1 MGLDGK
7 AAASASTSIGTPPA
21 TGLGRLKL
29 PFTPGPLTEEEF
41 AQYWEQG
48 FLIKQGLTD
57 AQILRNARDAIDA
70 EVDIVA
76 EALYKAGKIS
86 EPCREEGFETR
97 LACVEK
103 QFPSASVLLHKR
115 GILPQAFSDLW
126 ASAELT
132 AAVK

>member
-7 AAASASTSIGTPPA
+7 AAASASTSTGTTSA
-21 TGLGRLKL
+21 TGLSRLRL
-29 PFTPGPLTEEEF
+29 PFTPGPLTAEEF

-57 AQILRNARDAIDA
+57 SQLLRNARDAIDA
-70 EVDIVA
+70 EVDVVA

-86 EPCREEGFETR
+86 DPCCEEGFETR

-126 ASAELT
+126 ASADLT

>member
-29 PFTPGPLTEEEF
+29 PFTSGPLTEEEF

-48 FLIKQGLTD
+48 FLTKQGLTD
-57 AQILRNARDAIDA
+57 AQIMRNARDAIDA

-86 EPCREEGFETR
+86 DPCREKSFETR

-126 ASAELT
+126 VSADLT